1 MSTSTTPGSPGRP
14 QPSDVAPEE
23 RPPRRNARYTPVDAD
38 GPLPHQMVA
47 AVPRI
52 RADPLAFLASV
63 QARHGDL
70 AAFPMPRLPV
80 VLVSSPTAARRV
92 LVDNHRG
99 WSKRTAQYGALS
111 AVTGS
116 GLLTSDGEVWRERRR
131 TAQPAF
137 HPRGLES
144 VADESV
150 AAARRMRAAWP
161 TWGGVVDVDAGGLQ
175 ATLEVV
181 GRTLFGADVAQDGE
195 RLVTAVLEA
204 LEVVVGR
211 VRTPLPAW
219 LPTPARRRLRR
230 AVQEL
235 DEASAALVAR
245 RRARGTS
252 PDDED
257 LLALLL
263 RAVDAGDLAP
273 HGLRDELVTM
283 VIAGH
288 ETVAS
293 ALTWTLHLLAG
304 NPSAQARVAE
314 ELDEVLGG
322 PDDRGGRSPAWGDL
336 RSLVRTRAA
345 VEESLRLFPP
355 AWVVSRR
362 ALAEDVLDGVTV
374 PAGTTA
380 VISPWLLHRRPE
392 LFPEPEAYRPERFE
406 VGLDRAAR
414 AAYLPFGA
422 GPRLCIGRD
431 FALVETTL
439 LVAELLRGS
448 TVRPAPGERVH
459 VDALVTMRPRGG
471 LRLRVDPR

>member
-1 MSTSTTPGSPGRP
+1 M
-14 QPSDVAPEE
+14 
-23 RPPRRNARYTPVDAD
+23 
-38 GPLPHQMVA
+38 PHQMVA

-52 RADPLAFLASV
+52 RADPLAFLAGL
-63 QARHGDL
+63 ARRHGDL
-70 AAFPMPRLPV
+70 VAFPTPRLPV
-80 VLVSSPTAARRV
+80 VLLASPTAARRV
-92 LVDNHRG
+92 LVDNHRA

-111 AVTGS
+111 AVTGT
-116 GLLTSDGEVWRERRR
+116 GLLTSDGDVWRERRR

-137 HPRGLES
+137 HPRGLAA
-144 VADESV
+144 VAEQSV
-150 AAARRMRAAWP
+150 AAAARMRSTWP
-161 TWGGVVDVDAGGLQ
+161 VGGGVVDVDAQGLQ

-204 LEVVVGR
+204 LDVVVAR
-211 VRTPLPAW
+211 VRTPLPEW

-230 AVQEL
+230 AVAEL
-235 DEASAALVAR
+235 DAAAAAVVAR
-245 RRARGTS
+245 RRARGTGE
-252 PDDED
+252 DDED

-273 HGLRDELVTM
+273 RGLRDELVTM

-293 ALTWTLHLLAG
+293 ALTWTLHLLAE
-304 NPSAQARVAE
+304 NPGEQARVAD
-314 ELDEVLGG
+314 ELDAVLGG
-322 PDDRGGRSPAWGDL
+322 PDADGGRPPRWDDL

-345 VEESLRLFPP
+345 VEESLRLYPP

-362 ALAEDVLDGVTV
+362 ALADDVLDGVAV

-392 LFPEPEAYRPERFE
+392 LFPDPEVFRPQRFE
-406 VGLDRAAR
+406 GEGLARDAR
-414 AAYLPFGA
+414 AAYVPFGA
-422 GPRLCIGRD
+422 GARLCIGKD

-439 LVAELLRGS
+439 LVAELLRGA
-448 TVRPAPGERVH
+448 TVVPAPGERVR

-471 LRLRVDPR
+471 LRLQVTPRHRFPDV

>member
-1 MSTSTTPGSPGRP
+1 VRP
-14 QPSDVAPEE
+14 RA
-23 RPPRRNARYTPVDAD
+23 NARYTTVDAD
-38 GPLPHQMVA
+38 GPLPHHMVA

-63 QARHGDL
+63 HERWGDL
-70 AAFPMPRLPV
+70 VAFPMPRLPV
-80 VLVSSPTAARRV
+80 VLVTSPTAARRV

-116 GLLTSDGEVWRERRR
+116 GLLTSEGEVWRERRR

-137 HPRGLES
+137 HPGGLS
-144 VADESV
+144 DVAAQSV
-150 AAARRMRAAWP
+150 AAAQRMRAGWP
-161 TWGGVVDVDAGGLQ
+161 EGGGVVDVDAAGLQ

-181 GRTLFGADVAQDGE
+181 GRTLFGADVAEDGE
-195 RLVTAVLEA
+195 RLVAAVLEA

-230 AVQEL
+230 AVAAL
-235 DEASAALVAR
+235 DEASDAVVAR
-245 RRARGTS
+245 RRAQGTS
-252 PDDED
+252 GDDGD

-273 HGLRDELVTM
+273 QGLRDELVTM

-293 ALTWTLHLLAG
+293 ALTWTLHLL
-304 NPSAQARVAE
+304 SREQEAQGRVAE
-314 ELDEVLGG
+314 ELDAVLGG
-322 PDDRGGRSPAWGDL
+322 GDARGGRPPTWDDL
-336 RSLVRTRAA
+336 RSLPRTRAA

-355 AWVVSRR
+355 AWVLSRR
-362 ALAEDVLDGVTV
+362 AVAEDVLDGVAV

-380 VISPWLLHRRPE
+380 IISPWLLHRRPE
-392 LFPEPEAYRPERFE
+392 LFPDPEAYRPERFE
-406 VGLDRAAR
+406 EGGLGREAR
-414 AAYLPFGA
+414 AAYVPFGA
-422 GPRLCIGRD
+422 GPRLCIGRE
-431 FALVETTL
+431 FALVEATL
-439 LVAELLRGS
+439 VVADLLRGAS
-448 TVRPAPGERVH
+448 VHPAPGERVR

-471 LRLRVDPR
+471 LRLEVRPR